1 MTTAYVGMGANL
13 GDRAETLCRAV
24 AELDAHKDVCVKGVS
39 SVYETAPL
47 GVVDQPFF
55 LNAVLRVDADI
66 SARGLLDILL
76 EVERRFGRVR
86 RKKWE
91 ARPLDLDLLLYGLQ
105 VIADDGLRV
114 PHPLMHKRAFVLVPL
129 CDLEPDGRHPVLKQ
143 SYRVL
148 AGAIG
153 EEQELRRVQGLS
165 LFPACVRGYSIGRP
179 IHCH

>member
-1 MTTAYVGMGANL
+1 MEPNAAEPRDVEDGAPQELCPTNTENQVGGQL
-13 GDRAETLCRAV
+13 PHD
-24 AELDAHKDVCVKGVS
+24 
-39 SVYETAPL
+39 
-47 GVVDQPFF
+47 
-55 LNAVLRVDADI
+55 
-66 SARGLLDILL
+66 
-76 EVERRFGRVR
+76 
-86 RKKWE
+86 
-91 ARPLDLDLLLYGLQ
+91 LYGLQ